1 MLVGSEPAL
10 VSSELAFVSGA
21 SALGVFDSPCLLAH
35 PFNRL
40 LFEPNCG
47 IEVTYFRVRGR

>member
-1 MLVGSEPAL
+1 MLVGIEPAL
-10 VSSELAFVSGA
+10 VSGELAVMKSA

-35 PFNRL
+35 CFNRL

-47 IEVTYFRVRGR
+47 IEVTYFRVRGH